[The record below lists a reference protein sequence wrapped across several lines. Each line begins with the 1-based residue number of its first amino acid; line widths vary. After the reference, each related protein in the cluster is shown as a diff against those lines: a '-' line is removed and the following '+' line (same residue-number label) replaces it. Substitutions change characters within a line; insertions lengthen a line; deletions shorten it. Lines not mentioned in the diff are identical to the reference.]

1 MKKLLSLIKLV
12 RLPNLIITTMM
23 MSFVYHGLMKAEGD
37 VAFSLLVV
45 SIVLVVAGGYVI
57 NDVFDSDLQVNI

>member
-1 MKKLLSLIKLV
+1 
-12 RLPNLIITTMM
+12 MM

-57 NDVFDSDLQVNI
+57 NDVFDVNIDAVNKPSKQVVGTILTER